1 MKKLTEERKAVVE
14 AAILSGKA
22 SYDDYKAKGLSTFT
36 DEGRKMIQ
44 GYWKA
49 QTVILETLSCSMAK
63 TLDLLEGK
71 ITLADLYNEDG
82 TAKKVGR

>member
-1 MKKLTEERKAVVE
+1 
-14 AAILSGKA
+14 
-22 SYDDYKAKGLSTFT
+22 
-36 DEGRKMIQ
+36 MIQ

-71 ITLADLYNEDG
+71 ITLDDLYNKDG